1 MKLAPGAA
9 ASWYLSGERVARGS
23 VWLYRLY
30 DVAQEIDLLQAEELL
45 AVEKPVS
52 RLRLTR
58 VRPKALEFKNP
69 PLTVEL
75 AGRAVRFG
83 DWEFATAL
91 SARLYDFGVLA
102 VVVRLLLP
110 ERFGYDDLRKL
121 AVLLGDAG
129 EFESL
134 FMSYRDEL
142 VNALRP
148 ALAGVGFTGFAED
161 FIVYFFETWP
171 REWDPVPLL
180 LGEAGTVSQEM
191 RRETLRN
198 QFSYGDDTTIITW
211 DAALVCDPA
220 GSTDIPDLLEFA
232 NAQLLELRYYD
243 SLLDREVA
251 AMYGAIEEA
260 GRGGYRRLHKYRSI
274 MRKMME
280 LVVEVTEI
288 TERVQNALKVT
299 EDVFYARVYTA
310 ALKIFRVQ
318 EWLRSIERKV
328 EVIERNYA
336 MLSDELVT
344 HRFLVLE
351 VAIVVLIT
359 FEILLWLWTLR

>member
-1 MKLAPGAA
+1 MT
-9 ASWYLSGERVARGS
+9 SGS

-30 DVAQEIDLLQAEELL
+30 DVAQEIDLLRAEELL
-45 AVEKPVS
+45 AAEKPVS
-52 RLRLTR
+52 RLRLAR

-75 AGRAVRFG
+75 VGRPVWLG
-83 DWEFATAL
+83 DWKFTTVP

-102 VVVRLLLP
+102 IVMRLMLP
-110 ERFGYDDLRKL
+110 DRFSYDDLRKL
-121 AVLLGDAG
+121 AVRLS
-129 EFESL
+129 ETEEIEPL
-134 FMSYRDEL
+134 FAAYRDEL
-142 VNALRP
+142 LSALRP
-148 ALAGVGFTGFAED
+148 ALVGIGFTGFAED
-161 FIVYFFETWP
+161 FIVYFFEAWP
-171 REWDPVPLL
+171 AEWDPVPLL
-180 LGEAGTVSQEM
+180 LGEPGTVSREM
-191 RRETLRN
+191 KQETLRN
-198 QFSYGDDTTIITW
+198 QFSYGDDRTIITW

-220 GSTDIPDLLEFA
+220 GSTDVPDLLEFA
-232 NAQLLELRYYD
+232 NSQLLELRYYD

-251 AMYGAIEEA
+251 AMYDAIEEA
-260 GRGGYRRLHKYRSI
+260 GRGGYRRLRRYREI
-274 MRKMME
+274 MRRMME

-310 ALKIFRVQ
+310 ALRIFRVQ

-351 VAIVVLIT
+351 VAIVLLIA
-359 FEILLWLWTLR
+359 FEIVLWLWTLR

>member
-1 MKLAPGAA
+1 MKD
-9 ASWYLSGERVARGS
+9 GEEEMLRGS

-30 DVAQEIDLLQAEELL
+30 DVAQEIDLLRAEKLL

-52 RLRLTR
+52 RLKLAR
-58 VRPKALEFKNP
+58 VRSKALEFKNP

-75 AGRAVRFG
+75 AGRSVRVG
-83 DWEFATAL
+83 DWKFFTAP
-91 SARLYDFGVLA
+91 SARLYDFGVLS

-110 ERFGYDDLRKL
+110 ERFTYGELKKL
-121 AVLLGDAG
+121 AVLLSETEDLEPVFAA
-129 EFESL
+129 
-134 FMSYRDEL
+134 YRDEL
-142 VNALRP
+142 LRALNP
-148 ALAGVGFTGFAED
+148 AMTGMEFTGFAED

-171 REWDPVPLL
+171 RDWDPVPLL
-180 LGEAGTVSQEM
+180 LGEPGTVSQEM

-198 QFSYGDDTTIITW
+198 QFSYGDDITVITW
-211 DAALVCDPA
+211 DAALVYDPA

-251 AMYGAIEEA
+251 AMYDAIEEA
-260 GRGGYRRLHKYRSI
+260 GRGGYRRLRKYRSI

-280 LVVEVTEI
+280 LVLEVTEI

-310 ALKIFRVQ
+310 ALKIFRIQ

-351 VAIVVLIT
+351 AAIVVLIT